1 VTIILPR
8 FRKRTD
14 YLLRK
19 VSASRVA
26 RAGTGGARLPL
37 NRPGDH
43 FALEIEPGVLG
54 AVCGREMLADILRG
68 NGQTVRAYIDQVG
81 IDPGAVGT
89 PLVSGADQWGESLV
103 LDGLTPQLAIR
114 KGWFFTRV
122 TATYPSLH
130 IVAEEVIA
138 DASGLATV
146 EFWPPLRTAT
156 PDNTEIEMV
165 EPWIEGSIDEG
176 GDHETR
182 GFRALTLDGFTIEE
196 DG

>member
-1 VTIILPR
+1 MTIILPR
-8 FRKRTD
+8 FRKQTD

-26 RAGTGGARLPL
+26 RATNGARLPL

-43 FALEIEPGVLG
+43 FALEIAPGVLG
-54 AVCGREMLADILRG
+54 AICGRELLVDILRG

-81 IDPGAVGT
+81 IDAGAVGS
-89 PLVSGADQWGESLV
+89 PLVARADQWGESLD
-103 LDGLTPQLAIR
+103 LDGFTPWFAIR
-114 KGWFFTRV
+114 KGWAFTIVRDSL
-122 TATYPSLH
+122 PSLH
-130 IVAEEVIA
+130 FVAEEVIA
-138 DASGLATV
+138 DVNGAATV

-156 PDNTEIEMV
+156 ADNTEIEMV

-176 GDHETR
+176 GDHETG
-182 GFRALTLDGFTIEE
+182 GFKALTLDSFTIEE